1 MATVGDFAKTNNI
14 QIKDVIELAHSLG
27 FSLTDSSDPLDDNL
41 KKKLMLSLN
50 QHRHRL
56 GLKDMKKVSSV
67 VGGDRHKIK
76 VVTKKRDVKPF
87 DVQALKKK
95 ILSENQQAAKAAQAA
110 QEAAAQK
117 EQQEHEQQE
126 HEQKKADQTVAATPV
141 VTEPAVTAEPSVKEM
156 PQEPVAPV
164 VESISE
170 STPAPKAEKEKETKN
185 ERFSPK
191 FGQDDRRSSNN
202 KSKSKKSKSTSS
214 MPHNPAQLDNKA
226 LRRLANQFQGDTDDL
241 DTGRSFSKKSRKKN
255 AHQFT
260 RPTKPVELTV
270 QIPEAISVTELAN
283 LLSLKTVLVLKELMK
298 MGNLAQAGTILDQ
311 DTAILVVEELG
322 HKAEAHAPENPEEL
336 IKLTYADEPQLRSP
350 IVTIMGHVDHG
361 KTSLLDYIRR
371 SRVAAGE
378 AGGIT
383 QHIGAYRVN
392 TSHGSVTFLDT
403 PGHAAFTSM
412 RARGTQCT
420 DIAVILIAADDGI
433 MPQTQEAISHAQ
445 AAQVPII
452 VAVSKIDKPSA
463 DLERIKTQMAQMNL
477 LPEEWGG
484 DVPVLPVSSRT
495 GEGIENFLE
504 ILALQAEILELKAPC
519 KGPAQGIIIESS
531 LSRLKGALATVLVCK
546 GTLKIGDLIVC
557 GNQYGRV
564 KALFDDMK
572 RPLKEAGPSQP
583 VQILGLSGVVEAGET
598 LVGLE
603 HEKDARD
610 IVEYRLAEQ
619 KQAKI
624 PTGPMK
630 MENFF
635 ATAEQKELAVI
646 LKADT
651 HGSVEAIAQSL
662 IKLSTEEV
670 QLKIVAQSV
679 GGITDSDV
687 MLAKASQ
694 AMILGFNVRA
704 EKSSKLLA
712 EKEQVAIEYYSII
725 YEMITHVKSAI
736 FGLEA
741 PKYQEKFVGLAEVRS
756 VFRSSIFGHIAGCL
770 VIEGVVRKD
779 LPIRILRQNVVIYQ
793 GHLESLRR
801 HKDDVQEVRSGT
813 ECGIGVK
820 DYNDIKNGDQ
830 IEIYQLVEIAR
841 QS

>member
-14 QIKDVIELAHSLG
+14 QIKDVIELAQGLGYSLADG
-27 FSLTDSSDPLDDNL
+27 SELITEDLRKN
-41 KKKLMLSLN
+41 LMLALN

-56 GLKDMKKVSSV
+56 GLKDMRKVSSV
-67 VGGDRHKIK
+67 VGSDRHKIQ

-95 ILSENQQAAKAAQAA
+95 ILSET
-110 QEAAAQK
+110 QETKK
-117 EQQEHEQQE
+117 EEAVVAPEPVGTPPSIETQEPMTEE
-126 HEQKKADQTVAATPV
+126 TPV
-141 VTEPAVTAEPSVKEM
+141 VLERVEEPSV
-156 PQEPVAPV
+156 EPEIVIIETPV
-164 VESISE
+164 VKERADKDAKE
-170 STPAPKAEKEKETKN
+170 PKAAVEKDVKL
-185 ERFSPK
+185 ERSVSK
-191 FGQDDRRSSNN
+191 FDDDDARRS
-202 KSKSKKSKSTSS
+202 KGKSKKSKNDGSS
-214 MPHNPAQLDNKA
+214 FGHNPAQLDNKA
-226 LRRLANQFQGDTDDL
+226 LRRFTTQFQTEADEEL
-241 DTGRSFSKKSRKKN
+241 ESPRSFVKKNRKKN
-255 AHQFT
+255 THQFT
-260 RPTKPVELTV
+260 RPLKPVELTV
-270 QIPEAISVTELAN
+270 QIPEVISVSELAN

-298 MGNLAQAGTILDQ
+298 MGTLAQAGTILDQ

-322 HKAEAHAPENPEEL
+322 HKAEPLQTVNPEEL
-336 IKLTYADEPQLRSP
+336 IRLEYADEPQARPP

-383 QHIGAYRVN
+383 QHIGAYNVA
-392 TSHGSVTFLDT
+392 TPHGSVTFLDT

-412 RARGTQCT
+412 RARGAQCT

-433 MPQTQEAISHAQ
+433 MPQTQEAIAHAQ
-445 AAQVPII
+445 AANVPIV
-452 VAVSKIDKPSA
+452 VAASKVDKPTA
-463 DLERIKTQMAQMNL
+463 DLERLKTQMAQMNL

-484 DVPVLPVSSRT
+484 DVPVLPVSSRS

-504 ILALQAEILELKAPC
+504 ILALQAEILELKAP
-519 KGPAQGIIIESS
+519 KEGPAQGVIIESS
-531 LSRLKGALATVLVCK
+531 LSRLKGALATVLVQQ
-546 GTLKIGDLIVC
+546 GTLKVGDLVVC
-557 GNQYGRV
+557 GTQYGRI

-572 RPLKEAGPSQP
+572 RPMKEAGPSLP
-583 VQILGLSGVVEAGET
+583 VQILGLPGVVEAGES
-598 LVGLE
+598 LVVVE
-603 HEKDARD
+603 QEKDARA
-610 IVEYRLAEQ
+610 IVEYRLSEQ
-619 KQAKI
+619 KKAKA
-624 PTGPMK
+624 PTAPMK

-635 ATAEQKELAVI
+635 ANSALKELAVI

-651 HGSVEAIAQSL
+651 HGSIEAIAQSL
-662 IKLSTEEV
+662 MKLSTDEV

-725 YEMITHVKSAI
+725 YEMINHVKSAI

-741 PKYQEKFVGLAEVRS
+741 PKFQENFVGLAEVRS
-756 VFRSSIFGHIAGCL
+756 VFRSSVFGHIAGCL
-770 VIEGVVRKD
+770 VVEGVVRKD
-779 LPIRILRQNVVIYQ
+779 LPIRVLRQNVVIYQ
-793 GHLESLRR
+793 GRLESLRR
-801 HKDDVQEVRSGT
+801 HKDDVQEVRAGT

-830 IEIYQLVEIAR
+830 IEVYQMVEIAR